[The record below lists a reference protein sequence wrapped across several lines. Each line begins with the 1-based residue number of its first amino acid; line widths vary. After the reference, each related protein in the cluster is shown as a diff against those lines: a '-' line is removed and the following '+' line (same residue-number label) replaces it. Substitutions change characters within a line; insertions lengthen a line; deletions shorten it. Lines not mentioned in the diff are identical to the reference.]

1 MPFANFFHFIFLL
14 IYHFGF
20 SLTYGYFALT
30 SWGSL
35 SICYE
40 RLSILI
46 FLILLI
52 GVHATLTPTRFFFR
66 NNQLFDFEFTLI
78 GILVFISNEIEADS
92 CMDDQDD
99 SFLEFSEYTFY
110 SFLLI
115 NTCCCLLYIIWIFIY
130 IMIRVFRY
138 GESFSQQNFLAFNNQ
153 DLNINNSEGLTF
165 HELNRLK
172 QWKFNR
178 NEADIRNKTCSICL
192 NDFMD
197 EEALTRLPECDHLFH
212 NECVIDW
219 LKGHLICPYC
229 RCDIRAALEKE
240 NPLIN
245 RVMISENLDQ

>member
-1 MPFANFFHFIFLL
+1 
-14 IYHFGF
+14 
-20 SLTYGYFALT
+20 
-30 SWGSL
+30 
-35 SICYE
+35 
-40 RLSILI
+40 
-46 FLILLI
+46 
-52 GVHATLTPTRFFFR
+52 
-66 NNQLFDFEFTLI
+66 
-78 GILVFISNEIEADS
+78 
-92 CMDDQDD
+92 
-99 SFLEFSEYTFY
+99 
-110 SFLLI
+110 
-115 NTCCCLLYIIWIFIY
+115 
-130 IMIRVFRY
+130 
-138 GESFSQQNFLAFNNQ
+138 
-153 DLNINNSEGLTF
+153 LNINNSEGLTF